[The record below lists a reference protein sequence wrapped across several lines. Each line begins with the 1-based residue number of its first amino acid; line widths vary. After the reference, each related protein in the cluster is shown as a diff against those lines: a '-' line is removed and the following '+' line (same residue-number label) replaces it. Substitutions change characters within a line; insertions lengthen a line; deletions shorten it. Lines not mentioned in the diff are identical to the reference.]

1 VPRTGHVPGILDTGH
16 VLSTQYRSKSGMA
29 IGLKGPGGWWT
40 SSGST
45 RSPAEACVSR
55 SGSMCEPTA
64 PRIALEVGSAVKPFP
79 GEFVSGD
86 VVVSTG
92 TRRGRLVALIDGLGH
107 GPGAAEAAGRAADAF
122 SENAELPLGELFAV
136 VDRELRGTRG
146 AVASAASFDVECQSF
161 EFAGIGNVA
170 ARLVAGNDPASER
183 ATPLVRPGVLG
194 SAFRSVTSQRM
205 PFEEGDVLLLY
216 SDGVRSRFDAL
227 ALRLL
232 DARAAAEDVI
242 AMAGRDNDDASCI
255 VVRGIA
261 PSLEAPV
268 APVAPSAPG
277 IPERRVPIRVS
288 GDAQVAAFETR
299 RVAAELGMPA
309 RSQWEAGIA
318 AAELA
323 SNALKYGSEGVLT
336 LRVMRGEISELVIEV
351 SDRELGLSRDPT
363 KNLQSFPKR
372 GTRLVARKRFKP

>member
-1 VPRTGHVPGILDTGH
+1 M
-16 VLSTQYRSKSGMA
+16 S
-29 IGLKGPGGWWT
+29 
-40 SSGST
+40 
-45 RSPAEACVSR
+45 
-55 SGSMCEPTA
+55 EPNA

-107 GPGAAEAAGRAADAF
+107 GPAAAEAAGCAADAF
-122 SENAELPLGELFAV
+122 SENADLPLGELFAV
-136 VDRELRGTRG
+136 VHRELRGTRG
-146 AVASAASFDVECQSF
+146 AVASAASFDVGTQSF
-161 EFAGIGNVA
+161 EFAGVGNVA
-170 ARLVAGNDPASER
+170 ARLLAGSEAER
-183 ATPLVRPGVLG
+183 STPLVRPGVLG
-194 SAFRSVTSQRM
+194 SAFRSVTSQHL

-232 DARAAAEDVI
+232 EARAAAEDVVET
-242 AMAGRDNDDASCI
+242 AGRNHDDASCV
-255 VVRGIA
+255 VVRAIA
-261 PSLEAPV
+261 PTLE

-277 IPERRVPIRVS
+277 TPERRVPIRVP

-299 RVAAELGMPA
+299 RVAGELGMPA

-323 SNALKYGSEGVLT
+323 SNALKYGNEGVLT
-336 LRVMRGEISELVIEV
+336 LRVMRGEVSELIIEV
-351 SDRELGLSRDPT
+351 SDRGLGLSRDAA
-363 KNLQSFPKR
+363 KNHQAQPFSSRNGLGVGLESVRRLMDDLEIQSFPKR

>member
-1 VPRTGHVPGILDTGH
+1 M
-16 VLSTQYRSKSGMA
+16 S
-29 IGLKGPGGWWT
+29 
-40 SSGST
+40 
-45 RSPAEACVSR
+45 
-55 SGSMCEPTA
+55 EPFA

-107 GPGAAEAAGRAADAF
+107 GPGAADAAGRAADAF
-122 SENAELPLGELFAV
+122 EEHADLPLDELFAV
-136 VDRELRGTRG
+136 VHRELRGTRG
-146 AVASAASFDVECQSF
+146 AVASAASFDLESQSL

-170 ARLVAGNDPASER
+170 VRLVPGDDAAPER
-183 ATPLVRPGVLG
+183 STPLVRPGVLG
-194 SAFRSVTSQRM
+194 SAFRSVTSQRL

-232 DARAAAEDVI
+232 EARAAAEDVV
-242 AMAGRDNDDASCI
+242 ATAGRNNDDASCI
-255 VVRGIA
+255 VVRAIA
-261 PSLEAPV
+261 PTLE

-277 IPERRVPIRVS
+277 TPERRVPIRVP

-323 SNALKYGSEGVLT
+323 SNALKYGNEGVLT
-336 LRVMRGEISELVIEV
+336 LRLMRGEVSELVIEV
-351 SDRELGLSRDPT
+351 SDRGLGLPRDAAKNSQAQPFSSRNGLGVGLESVRRLMDD
-363 KNLQSFPKR
+363 LEIQSFPKR